1 MSSDFVEQ
9 LRDDFSA
16 ELKDSDPHT
25 VINAYEEERHQAA
38 DRIEA
43 LERIN
48 REMPSILKYLEEEAR
63 PIGTENGLVPNK
75 ALILL
80 NNLRMAVE
88 NTWIV

>member
-1 MSSDFVEQ
+1 MSDLVKR
-9 LRDDFSA
+9 LRDTGEGDIYLAPTSTKLMID
-16 ELKDSDPHT
+16 E
-25 VINAYEEERHQAA
+25 AA

-48 REMPSILKYLEEEAR
+48 REIPSILKYLEEEAR

>member
-1 MSSDFVEQ
+1 MTGDLVKR
-9 LRDDFSA
+9 LREADIYDYDSA
-16 ELKDSDPHT
+16 NE
-25 VINAYEEERHQAA
+25 ICNEAA

>member
-1 MSSDFVEQ
+1 MQQDDLLQ
-9 LRDDFSA
+9 RLR
-16 ELKDSDPHT
+16 
-25 VINAYEEERHQAA
+25 EEEKSLYGTHPCGLLHDAA